1 MQKCCLSGS
10 KHLVHYYI
18 YDTFNSSQNNN
29 YLYSFF
35 FFVQVQWN
43 LFSATSLVC
52 DTKDGNKQTARAFT
66 PWVEIEDNYRKYGS
80 QDEFSMK
87 PRFYSLSRT
96 DFNNQDAPK
105 LDGLVRFAI
114 GLVIVKK
121 NIIYGSNFYDSNDI
135 VLLAIF

>member
-1 MQKCCLSGS
+1 M
-10 KHLVHYYI
+10 
-18 YDTFNSSQNNN
+18 
-29 YLYSFF
+29 
-35 FFVQVQWN
+35 QVQWN

-87 PRFYSLSRT
+87 PRFYNLSRT

-105 LDGLVRFAI
+105 LDGLVCIMYKLINYRRKIMKHFFTQEQLFFVEI
-114 GLVIVKK
+114 TLV
-121 NIIYGSNFYDSNDI
+121 
-135 VLLAIF
+135 